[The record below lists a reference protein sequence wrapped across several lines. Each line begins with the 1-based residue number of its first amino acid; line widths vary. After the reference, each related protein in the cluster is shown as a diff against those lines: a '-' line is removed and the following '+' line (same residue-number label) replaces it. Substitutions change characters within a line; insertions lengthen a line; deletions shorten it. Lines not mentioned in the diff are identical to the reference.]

1 MIIDL
6 FINGKKMN
14 FHNPSDSMAQGIGMV
29 QQHFML
35 FESMTVAE
43 NIVYKNEMKK
53 GVFFDYKKNIQMVE
67 ELSKRYMLKVV
78 LINSILLVP
87 CFMVGQGDMLWFLLC
102 DAVLLFVVLNIWYR
116 RMRRRYMQLL
126 NAAEAIAE
134 LLTLGVATGAFCAG
148 VFCTGALCAGAL

>member
-1 MIIDL
+1 
-6 FINGKKMN
+6 MN

-67 ELSKRYMLKVV
+67 ELSKRYMLKVDPNAIVESV
-78 LINSILLVP
+78 L
-87 CFMVGQGDMLWFLLC
+87 
-102 DAVLLFVVLNIWYR
+102 
-116 RMRRRYMQLL
+116 
-126 NAAEAIAE
+126 
-134 LLTLGVATGAFCAG
+134 
-148 VFCTGALCAGAL
+148 